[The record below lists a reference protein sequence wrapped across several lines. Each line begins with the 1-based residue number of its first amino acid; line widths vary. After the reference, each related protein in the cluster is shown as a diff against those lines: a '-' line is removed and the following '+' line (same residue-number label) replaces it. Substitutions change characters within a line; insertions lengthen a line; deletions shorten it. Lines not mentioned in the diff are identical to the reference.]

1 MSTSQSDAKRSPA
14 RTLSVLVVDDEAAI
28 RRFLRSALVA
38 EGFEVTE
45 ARDIATARH
54 AISTNQFD
62 IAVLDLGLP
71 DGNGADLITPLQ
83 AAGAPAVIVLSALD
97 DEPRKVAALDAGADD
112 FVSKPFGVAE
122 FMARVRAAL
131 RHRVQMQGGA
141 PVYDDG
147 RLFVDISRRIVRVSG
162 ADPKLTPRE
171 YALLHELVLHAGKV
185 LTHRHLLGKAW
196 PNTEADV
203 QTLRVHIRH
212 LRQKIEVNSDNPEL
226 ILTEPS
232 VGYRMGLAAS
242 PYTPAD

>member
-1 MSTSQSDAKRSPA
+1 MSKPTSDATRSPA
-14 RTLSVLVVDDEAAI
+14 RSLAALVVDDEAAI

-45 ARDIATARH
+45 ARDLATARH
-54 AISTNQFD
+54 SISTIQFD
-62 IAVLDLGLP
+62 VAVLDLGLP
-71 DGNGADLITPLQ
+71 DGNGADLIGTLQ

-147 RLFVDISRRIVRVSG
+147 RLFVDISRRIVKVDG
-162 ADPKLTPRE
+162 VDPKLTPRE
-171 YALLHELVLHAGKV
+171 YALLHELILHAGKV
-185 LTHRHLLGKAW
+185 LTHRHLLSKAW
-196 PNTEADV
+196 PSTEADV
-203 QTLRVHIRH
+203 QTLRVHVRH
-212 LRQKIEVNSDNPEL
+212 LRQKVEVNADQPDR
-226 ILTEPS
+226 ILTEPG
-232 VGYRMGLAAS
+232 VGYRLS
-242 PYTPAD
+242 PTAFIGH